1 MANPWRARCLEENSP
16 PRVPD
21 AISECQR
28 AGVQCACIE
37 ENHPSPSSPGITSCH
52 AWRRNPAIDTVRYSL
67 YSRICHYRFGKK
79 GRKTGW
85 RTGGVWSLRS
95 PDQTAFSREA
105 PPVLLSSQCT
115 VNLGRAT
122 LIGQQLL
129 AKECLAPCLCTLH
142 LPLHSSWTTPPLAPR
157 KSRPPNNYS
166 LNTITQKV

>member
-1 MANPWRARCLEENSP
+1 VHALRKIIHP
-16 PRVPD
+16 PRLPELHPVMPGEGTLLS
-21 AISECQR
+21 IR
-28 AGVQCACIE
+28 YGTVQYC
-37 ENHPSPSSPGITSCH
+37 
-52 AWRRNPAIDTVRYSL
+52 
-67 YSRICHYRFGKK
+67 RICHYRFGKK

-166 LNTITQKV
+166 LNAEHHHTESMNLSRVERIVASRIHAP